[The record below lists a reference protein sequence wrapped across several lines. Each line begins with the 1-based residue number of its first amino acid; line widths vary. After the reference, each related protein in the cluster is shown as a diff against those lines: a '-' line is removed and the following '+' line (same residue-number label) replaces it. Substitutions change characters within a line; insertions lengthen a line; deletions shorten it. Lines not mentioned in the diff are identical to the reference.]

1 MTLSIHTHDAWGNVN
16 VGEFLS
22 LDEAKH
28 AFEQL
33 CNDPWYR
40 NDGTVKGLE
49 LIQTDAAGSV
59 ERLAWHAFD

>member
-1 MTLSIHTHDAWGNVN
+1 VN